1 MQAAFLYLMTT
12 LIHETSMQKA
22 HFLFFAILCLQ
33 YTHISELKDNVICFC
48 FSFLYSMPLYDKQ
61 SKTIIKFSQLKCCLF
76 YAKILIIYTAPKC
89 EKTWVMDLR
98 VTFTVLF
105 FFWGLGGLIALKA
118 FVYKHMYRPVKF
130 AVKSSKWY
138 NIHMC
143 TQANEIF

>member
-1 MQAAFLYLMTT
+1 MTT

-33 YTHISELKDNVICFC
+33 YTHISELKDNVIRFC

-61 SKTIIKFSQLKCCLF
+61 SKTIIKFSQLNCCLF

-98 VTFTVLF
+98 VTFTF
-105 FFWGLGGLIALKA
+105 FFFLAGAGRLHLRLLCTG
-118 FVYKHMYRPVKF
+118 PQKF

-143 TQANEIF
+143 TQANEMFLKNTHYNNFLC